1 MVADSYS
8 FTTGSRTEHAAGTL
22 KDLVEPYLGGRLR
35 RHEITRLTAKNDRAA
50 LKNFTDAIPGLEPG
64 DLAAGHVKDWLE
76 SLEHLAP
83 ATRRRRYST
92 VRTFCGWL
100 TATGQV
106 AKDPTF
112 GIKSPKQP
120 RSVPRAMRAADVTRV
135 LNSLPDT
142 RAVLI
147 VTWMVQLGLRCCE
160 MARLQLGDID
170 AVGGMVRIR
179 GKGGHERIL
188 PIVDE
193 AADALEEY
201 LRGDYP
207 GGAGPLIRSHLH
219 PGRGL
224 DPDTISGLVSEWMR
238 QAGVKRQVRDG
249 ISAHALR
256 HTMASDSLRGGAHLR
271 DVQQA
276 LGHAHLT
283 TTEIYLPLVV
293 HGLAKA
299 MGGRTYRR

>member
-1 MVADSYS
+1 MA
-8 FTTGSRTEHAAGTL
+8 TIP
-22 KDLVEPYLGGRLR
+22 DLG
-35 RHEITRLTAKNDRAA
+35 A
-50 LKNFTDAIPGLEPG
+50 G
-64 DLAAGHVKDWLE
+64 DLGTTHVTDWLE

-106 AKDPTF
+106 DKDPTF
-112 GIKSPKQP
+112 GVRGPKQP

-135 LNSLPDT
+135 LESLPDA
-142 RAVLI
+142 RAELI

-160 MARLQLGDID
+160 VARLQLGDID
-170 AVGGMVRIR
+170 TVGGMVRIR

-193 AADALEEY
+193 ASDALDEY
-201 LRGDYP
+201 LRSDYP
-207 GGAGPLIRSHLH
+207 GGAGPLIRSRLH

-238 QAGVKRQVRDG
+238 LAGVKRQVRDG
-249 ISAHALR
+249 VSAHALR
-256 HTMASDSLRGGAHLR
+256 HTMASDALRGGAHLR
-271 DVQQA
+271 DVQHA

-293 HGLAKA
+293 HSLEKA
-299 MGGRTYRR
+299 MGGRTYRRR